1 MAKIAHQWVHG
12 IYILYCIKWSNEGV
26 EFWECEKWFDQ
37 DEELSKNYELFGSL
51 LVVDDKHSVVVII
64 T

>member
-1 MAKIAHQWVHG
+1 MAYTSFIA
-12 IYILYCIKWSNEGV
+12 SNEV
-26 EFWECEKWFDQ
+26 MRVLSFENVKKWFDQ

-51 LVVDDKHSVVVII
+51 LVVDNQHSVVAII